1 MDSRRRPRTPAHLA
15 TEIMRTDELTTTL
28 TTLFREL
35 VEGVPRDPSFML
47 NTGDI
52 GLLGSLDKLSA
63 REASATHGR
72 GSSIAAHVEHLRYG
86 FELMNRWV
94 AGESNPWKNADW
106 TAAWKRPT
114 VNEEEWKRLRGDL
127 RRETSSWLSTLATP
141 REVDSTRLTYMLSTV
156 PRLAYHLGAIR
167 QMAPATYGPSA
178 DVELEL
184 RARR

>member
-1 MDSRRRPRTPAHLA
+1 
-15 TEIMRTDELTTTL
+15 MRTDELTTTL

-63 REASATHGR
+63 ADASATHGR

-94 AGESNPWKNADW
+94 AGESNPWKTADW
-106 TAAWKRPT
+106 TAAWKHTT
-114 VNEEEWKRLRGDL
+114 VSEDDWQRLRGEL
-127 RRETSSWLSTLATP
+127 CRETSTWLSTLGAP
-141 REVDSTRLTYMLSTV
+141 REVDTTRLTYMLSTI
-156 PRLAYHLGAIR
+156 PHLAYHLGAIR
-167 QMAPATYGPSA
+167 QMAPATYGPPA
-178 DVELEL
+178 ELELEL

>member
-1 MDSRRRPRTPAHLA
+1 
-15 TEIMRTDELTTTL
+15 MRTDELTTTL

-63 REASATHGR
+63 ADASAKHGR

-106 TAAWKRPT
+106 TAAWRQTT
-114 VNEEEWKRLRGDL
+114 VSEEDWQRLRDSL
-127 RRETSSWLSTLATP
+127 RRETGTWLSTLGTP
-141 REVDSTRLTYMLSTV
+141 RDLDTTRLTYMLSTL
-156 PRLAYHLGAIR
+156 PHLAYHLGAIR
-167 QMAPATYGPSA
+167 QMAPAAYGPPA
-178 DVELEL
+178 ETELEL

>member
-1 MDSRRRPRTPAHLA
+1 MTTHNA
-15 TEIMRTDELTTTL
+15 MRTDELTTTL

-47 NTGDI
+47 NTGDV

-63 REASATHGR
+63 GEASATHGR

-94 AGESNPWKNADW
+94 AGESNPWKSADW
-106 TAAWKRPT
+106 TAAWKKPT
-114 VNEEEWKRLRGDL
+114 VSDEEWRRLRGEL
-127 RRETSSWLSTLATP
+127 RRETSAWLATLGTP
-141 REVDSTRLTYMLSTV
+141 RVVDATRLTYMLSTI
-156 PRLAYHLGAIR
+156 PHLAYHLGAIR

-178 DVELEL
+178 DVELAL
-184 RARR
+184 RTSR